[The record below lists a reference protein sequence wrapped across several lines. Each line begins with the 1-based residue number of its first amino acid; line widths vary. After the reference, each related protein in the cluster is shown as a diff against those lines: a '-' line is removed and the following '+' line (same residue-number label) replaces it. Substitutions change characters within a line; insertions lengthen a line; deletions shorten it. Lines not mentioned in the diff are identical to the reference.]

1 MAIPVSPIPGTFF
14 QWEDQSDITTPDITS
29 VYERPL
35 YCAVFTSDKGKENWQ
50 RLSGQEWFD
59 MYAVNSV
66 VDFDKHGQ
74 PLLQTAMSIN
84 AGAEVLCKRVV
95 ADDASLANLA
105 IIATVSTSTSQVTDS
120 EGNLLYLTPNG
131 EQTTTNDGINT
142 PIMESNTSI
151 AYSYKSVE
159 EAKTIDEVIE
169 AVEAAVEEDKEAAG
183 ESASNIY
190 PLWIITDNGRGTS
203 RKRIRILPNYQLSK
217 NYSEFFLYDF
227 QVIEGSTY
235 FDPIHFCLNPDT
247 INTGSNISLQYKLNT
262 ESGQVEAYQFRD
274 SIKSFI
280 EDVAGAIGKTAEEAA
295 ALDIIFGKN
304 KKGKSIVPNITVD
317 VEEGV
322 DLSIIGGQL
331 LMNGSNGSFGD
342 RPIEAEGYGAQIAKA
357 FAGYVQDDSTI
368 PATAKIL
375 TSADGCYDPIIY
387 NVDRYKIDAI
397 FDANYPDIVKRA
409 IEELVTFRED
419 FFYFRDMGTKYNT
432 IDLIAEADELNLH
445 SKFCGTYC
453 TYYDVIDPYSKKQ
466 ITVSLPYH
474 LSQYAVQQFNNG
486 RNLPMAGIKYGFTI
500 TDMIED
506 TIEFIPTICPDLNEK
521 EDLVDMRINY
531 ATYIDNQLVIETLYT
546 SQEKY
551 TQLSFINNI
560 LAVQQVIKAIRTHCP
575 ASRYSFIDGDDL
587 AKYKAE
593 VEAYI
598 APYSANFKKINL
610 TYLEDP
616 YYTENKIFYAALEVQ
631 FRDFVQTE
639 LFKITA
645 LASSAI

>member
-105 IIATVSTSTSQVTDS
+105 IIATVSTNSSQVTDS

-235 FDPIHFCLNPDT
+235 FDPIL
-247 INTGSNISLQYKLNT
+247 KLN
-262 ESGQVEAYQFRD
+262 S
-274 SIKSFI
+274 
-280 EDVAGAIGKTAEEAA
+280 AA
-295 ALDIIFGKN
+295 AQKLHCGTDTFNIHIFH
-304 KKGKSIVPNITVD
+304 KKCCHGTV
-317 VEEGV
+317 
-322 DLSIIGGQL
+322 
-331 LMNGSNGSFGD
+331 NAAAHSN
-342 RPIEAEGYGAQIAKA
+342 Q
-357 FAGYVQDDSTI
+357 
-368 PATAKIL
+368 
-375 TSADGCYDPIIY
+375 
-387 NVDRYKIDAI
+387 
-397 FDANYPDIVKRA
+397 
-409 IEELVTFRED
+409 TF
-419 FFYFRDMGTKYNT
+419 F
-432 IDLIAEADELNLH
+432 H
-445 SKFCGTYC
+445 SKN
-453 TYYDVIDPYSKKQ
+453 P
-466 ITVSLPYH
+466 
-474 LSQYAVQQFNNG
+474 
-486 RNLPMAGIKYGFTI
+486 
-500 TDMIED
+500 
-506 TIEFIPTICPDLNEK
+506 
-521 EDLVDMRINY
+521 
-531 ATYIDNQLVIETLYT
+531 
-546 SQEKY
+546 
-551 TQLSFINNI
+551 
-560 LAVQQVIKAIRTHCP
+560 
-575 ASRYSFIDGDDL
+575 
-587 AKYKAE
+587 
-593 VEAYI
+593 
-598 APYSANFKKINL
+598 
-610 TYLEDP
+610 
-616 YYTENKIFYAALEVQ
+616 
-631 FRDFVQTE
+631 
-639 LFKITA
+639 
-645 LASSAI
+645 